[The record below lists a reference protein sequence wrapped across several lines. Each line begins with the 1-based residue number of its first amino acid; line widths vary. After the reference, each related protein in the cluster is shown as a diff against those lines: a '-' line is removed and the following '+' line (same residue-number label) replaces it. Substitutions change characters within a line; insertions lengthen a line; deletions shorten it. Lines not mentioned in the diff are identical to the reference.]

1 MSFRKAFSLLFLLS
15 LQVSLQ
21 AQPNPAGS
29 WIQPGQTYI
38 RMKVWI
44 DGIYRAT
51 PTQLASA
58 GYPGNIPIN
67 EIKVFYR
74 GGEQMIHLEDVNAN
88 SIFDGNDFI
97 EFFGARNDGG
107 DDAEFY
113 KNPQTNQYDLTRQPN
128 QYMSLFSD
136 TSVYFLTWSPSQGKR
151 FTPFFLNNYSAYS
164 QEPFFRT
171 YTHLNLNLS
180 NWVAGG
186 PGAAEAENSEFVT
199 GEGYYDLFPVQ
210 FGSPRSHAI
219 PYPGAV
225 QVSGRNWDLQVRVF
239 GFSLFNH
246 ALTFQFGNFAS
257 FNHYSQGITL
267 NTITHSGTMS
277 SLSGTQASLTTQA
290 LYAPTDNNYLSWIRL
305 YYDRNFQLGGMDST
319 RVSGWNKVVNSYWRF
334 TQTNAN
340 VTHNALVYDFTLGYR
355 ILGTCSNGEVEII
368 VPGSNQSRDLYVSHS
383 GAVRTPVISPSVL
396 RRLSGVLGAPYV
408 IITDRSL
415 EASAQEMASFRQ
427 NSNRNPQ
434 TSIIVYTDEVYEE
447 FGYGSITPFAI
458 RRFLHTAQKMW
469 PTKPVFVM
477 LWGKGMHETIHRN
490 TRLPYLENKVPTFG
504 FPASDQLLATPLDTG
519 ELGNLPSLSIGR
531 VNIFTDTE
539 GLDYVNKLKQYES
552 DFWDGSW
559 MKDAVHL
566 GGGENASEQSLIHG
580 YLNGRFKP
588 LWENSPWGGRVLAQQ
603 KSNGTFQ
610 TATVTEIQN
619 RINQGV
625 GLISF
630 FGHST
635 NNIFDIDIREASE
648 YSNIGKYPLVIA
660 NGCYGGN
667 FSTVNKTFG
676 ERFMLERDRG
686 SIAWIASSGLGY
698 IIYLGE
704 YTKYIYETMYRDSI
718 GVPMGKCLQQA
729 QTRLYNFGCNMPST
743 CPVTL
748 NHLRQTN
755 LQGDPALILKFP
767 EKADYSINEAGIQ
780 FEPESFTSR
789 DSFLIKIQVRNLGKA
804 TNDSLPI
811 TVQQQILSGAIQG
824 EKWNQGTKLFK
835 PVNYLDT
842 FIFPISYRDERS
854 AGLNRFS
861 IWVDSLSILAELSEA
876 NNFVMLNKVIP
887 GNAPALLYPYDFAIV
902 PYSQIKLSASSYNMA
917 RNTSL
922 RYEFAI
928 DTSYLFNSPAYQS
941 SGILTG
947 SACYIDWLV
956 PFTLQEGQVY
966 YWRVRL
972 PDEAQ
977 GRWTEAS
984 FEYRAGITGWAQT
997 AMPQYRND
1005 ILSGIKPDLTNN
1017 TWQFDSISALINI
1030 ITNTGGNARFNFNG
1044 IKVSNNDNH
1053 PTVVNGIWFSQ
1064 IAGGDLSI
1072 KSNHPQYG
1080 SWVWY
1085 PMPSG
1090 ISALTQAIQ
1099 QVPNS
1104 DWVVLCSQF
1113 NPNIAAW
1120 ANDPNGEALYQAIE
1134 SLGSGNIRTIPNGQ
1148 PFIMAGRKGSTI
1160 GNAIEVLQSPW
1171 QLSST
1176 IQSITY
1182 QGSIRTRFIG
1192 PVTAWNQATVHW
1204 IGAGAADSVL
1214 YTLNT
1219 IDRDKIES
1227 PFTPFPYLNP
1237 YQLNLTALSPQL
1249 YPRISLDAI
1258 LKDRLNYSPPFQ
1270 KKWEVLY
1277 QPAPDAIAD
1286 AATFFSFAPA
1296 PVAEGRNVKVRMQVS
1311 NYTAVGMD
1319 SISIRYRVIRNGQ
1332 APAELGI
1339 KKFAALPA
1347 GASILTE
1354 FEFNTAGMSG
1364 QNTLII
1370 EVNPDELLNELY
1382 NFNNFFYFPFSVDGD
1397 NMNPLLDITFDG
1409 RRLMD
1414 GEIVSP
1420 RPEIVII
1427 NKDNNPVYPI
1437 DSISCFRI
1445 SYRTNTG
1452 ADSLVVLENNAQVSF
1467 SPGVLPQNRARL
1479 RYQPGPLADGEYTF
1493 RVQGFDKVGN
1503 ASGEQPYEIR
1513 FKVINENSITPIFN
1527 YPNPFSTKTKFVF
1540 TLTGID
1546 MPSVFRIEIYTVTG
1560 RLVKRMDLR
1569 DLGLVHIGQNLNGFE
1584 WDGTD
1589 DYGDRLA
1596 NGVYL
1601 YKAVIRYPDGSE
1613 PKMREEA
1620 GLNNYFNNGFGK
1632 LVIFR

>member
-1 MSFRKAFSLLFLLS
+1 MALRRASFWVFLLMI
-15 LQVSLQ
+15 Q
-21 AQPNPAGS
+21 AQLLAQPDLAWS
-29 WIQPGQTYI
+29 WIEPGQTYI
-38 RMKVWI
+38 KMQVWV

-51 PTQLASA
+51 STQLQSA
-58 GYPGNIPIN
+58 GYPGNMAAN
-67 EIKVFYR
+67 EIKVYYR
-74 GGEQMIHLEDVNAN
+74 GTEQAIHLEDVNNN

-97 EFFGARNDGG
+97 EFFGSRNDGG

-113 KNPQTNQYDLTRQPN
+113 KNPQTNQYDPARQPN
-128 QYMSLFSD
+128 PYMSLFSD

-151 FTPFFLNNYSAYS
+151 LTPFFLNNYSAYTPES
-164 QEPFFRT
+164 YFRT
-171 YTHLNLNLS
+171 YTHLNLNIS

-210 FGSPRSHAI
+210 FGAPRSHAI

-225 QVSGRNWDLQVRVF
+225 TSSGRNWDLQVRVF

-246 ALTFQFGNFAS
+246 ALAFQFGNFAS

-267 NTITHSGTMS
+267 NTINHSGLMS
-277 SLSGTQASLTTQA
+277 SLAGSQASLTTQA

-305 YYDRNFQLGGMDST
+305 YYDRNFLLGGTDSA
-319 RVSGWNKVVNSYWRF
+319 RVSDWNRVVNSYWKF

-340 VTHNALVYDFTLGYR
+340 ATQEALVYDFTLGYR
-355 ILGTCSNGEVEII
+355 ITGTCTTGQLEVI
-368 VPGSNQSRDLYVSHS
+368 VPGSNQTRDLYVSHS
-383 GAVRTPVISPSVL
+383 GAVRTPVIRPSVL
-396 RRLSGVLGAPYV
+396 RRLSGITGSPYI

-415 EASAQEMASFRQ
+415 NASAQQMASFRQ
-427 NSNRNPQ
+427 NSARNPQ
-434 TSIIVYTDEVYEE
+434 TCLIVYTDEIYEE
-447 FGYGSITPFAI
+447 FGYGSVTPFAI
-458 RRFLHTAQKMW
+458 RRFLHTAQKTW
-469 PTKPVFVM
+469 ITRPAFVL

-504 FPASDQLLATPLDTG
+504 FPASDHLLATPLDTG
-519 ELGNLPSLSIGR
+519 QSGNLPGLSIGR
-531 VNIFTDTE
+531 VNLFTDAE
-539 GLDYVNKLKQYES
+539 GLDYINKLQQYES
-552 DFWDGSW
+552 DNWDGTW
-559 MKDAVHL
+559 MKEAVHL
-566 GGGENASEQSLIHG
+566 GGGETASEQALIHG
-580 YLNGRFKP
+580 YLNGRFEP
-588 LWENSPWGGRVLAQQ
+588 LWENAPWGGRVLAQQ
-603 KSNGTFQ
+603 KSNGTFP
-610 TATVTEIQN
+610 TASVTDIQN

-630 FGHST
+630 LGHST

-648 YSNIGKYPLVIA
+648 YTNVGKYPLVIA

-667 FSTVNKTFG
+667 FSTVNKTFS

-686 SIAWIASSGLGY
+686 GIAWIASSGLGY

-704 YTKYIYETMYRDSI
+704 FTKYVYETMYRDSI
-718 GVPMGKCLQQA
+718 GVPMGICLQQA
-729 QTRLYNFGCNMPST
+729 QFRLYNFGCNMPST
-743 CPVTL
+743 CPVAL

-755 LQGDPALILKFP
+755 LQGDPALILNFP
-767 EKADYSINEAGIQ
+767 DKPDYSINEAGIQ
-780 FEPESFTSR
+780 FDPEPFTSR
-789 DSFLIKIQVRNLGKA
+789 DSFLIKVQVRNLGKA
-804 TNDSLPI
+804 TNDSLPL
-811 TVQQQILSGAIQG
+811 TAYQQILSGSIQG
-824 EKWNQGTKLFK
+824 ENWNQGTKLFK
-835 PVNYLDT
+835 PVSYLDT
-842 FIFPISYRDERS
+842 LSFRIPYRDERS

-861 IWVDSLSILAELSEA
+861 IWVDSLRALGDSNYA
-876 NNFVMLNKVIP
+876 NNFVALNKVIP
-887 GNAPALLYPYDFAIV
+887 GNAPAILYPYDFAIV
-902 PYSQIKLSASSYNMA
+902 PYAQIKLSASSYNMT
-917 RNTSL
+917 RNTSQ

-947 SACYIDWLV
+947 SACYMDWLV
-956 PFTLQEGQVY
+956 PFNLQEGQVY

-977 GRWTEAS
+977 GVWTEAS
-984 FEYRAGITGWAQT
+984 FEYRPGITGWAQT
-997 AMPQYRND
+997 VLPQYRND
-1005 ILSGIKPDLTNN
+1005 VLKGLKPDFTSNS
-1017 TWQFDSISALINI
+1017 WQYDSISALINI
-1030 ITNTGGNARFNFNG
+1030 ITNTGGNARFNYNG
-1044 IKVSNNDNH
+1044 IKVSNNDNQ
-1053 PTVVNGIWFSQ
+1053 PTVVNGIWFSH

-1072 KSNHPQYG
+1072 QSNHPQYG
-1080 SWVWY
+1080 SWIWY
-1085 PMPSG
+1085 PMPGG
-1090 ISALTQAIQ
+1090 IVALTQAIQ

-1120 ANDPNGEALYQAIE
+1120 ATDPNGEALYQAIE

-1148 PFIMAGRKGSTI
+1148 PFILAGRKGSAI
-1160 GNAIEVLQSPW
+1160 GNALEILNSPW

-1176 IQSITY
+1176 LKSKTN
-1182 QGSIRTRFIG
+1182 QGSIRTRSIG
-1192 PVTAWNQATVHW
+1192 PAMAWNQITVNW
-1204 IGAGAADSVL
+1204 SGDGLADSVI

-1219 IDRDKIES
+1219 FDRNNVES
-1227 PFTPFPYLNP
+1227 PFSPFPYLNP
-1237 YQLNLTALSPQL
+1237 YQMNLVALSSQL
-1249 YPRISLDAI
+1249 YPRISLEAI
-1258 LKDRLNYSPPFQ
+1258 LKDRLNYTPPLP

-1286 AATFFSFAPA
+1286 AATFFSFAPS
-1296 PVAEGRNVKVRMQVS
+1296 PVAEGRNAKVRLQVS

-1339 KKFAALPA
+1339 KKFAALLA
-1347 GASILTE
+1347 GASVLTE
-1354 FEFNTAGMSG
+1354 FEFNTAGMGG

-1370 EVNPDELLNELY
+1370 EVNPDGLLNELY
-1382 NFNNFFYFPFSVDGD
+1382 NFNNFFYFPFTADGD
-1397 NMNPLLDITFDG
+1397 NQNPLLDITFDG

-1420 RPEIVII
+1420 KPEIVIV

-1437 DSISCFRI
+1437 DSIGCFRI
-1445 SYRTNTG
+1445 SYRTTTG
-1452 ADSLVVLENNAQVSF
+1452 ADSVVILENNAQVSF

-1493 RVQGFDKVGN
+1493 RVQGYDKVGN

-1513 FKVINENSITPIFN
+1513 FKVVNENSITPIFN

-1540 TLTGID
+1540 TLTGKD

-1620 GLNNYFNNGFGK
+1620 GLTNYFNNGFGK